1 MDHNNIENDAY
12 GEGHG
17 KQFAITSWAVKNRT
31 TVMVISVLIA
41 VFGMYSYSA
50 MPKESFPEVVTPE
63 IYVAVPYNS
72 SSVVDIEKLITKPL
86 EKEIN
91 TITGV
96 DEINSTSVP
105 NFSTIQ
111 VKFNYNVT
119 PTEALRKVK
128 DAVDKAKS
136 DADFPKDLPAE
147 PSIFE
152 MNFSEMIPVMN
163 INLSGDYSIDQLHHY
178 GKILE
183 DRIEGLPEINKV
195 DIRGVPEKEV
205 KVSVDLNKMEA
216 LQLNFGDVAMALQT
230 ENLTMSGGEVL
241 TDGMRRAVRV
251 VGEFADMEMI
261 RDIVVKNEFQK
272 EVRLR
277 DIATVEFDYKE
288 ADSYARE
295 YGNPVV
301 MLDVIKRAGENLII
315 ASDKINDILKES
327 RGTVIPE
334 DVTITIT
341 GDPSEDTRV
350 QVDELFNH
358 IIFGVILVVGTLLF
372 FLGLRN
378 ALFVGLA
385 IPMSMFI
392 SFIILNAFGVTLNI
406 MVLFSLILALGRLVD
421 DGIVI
426 VENIYRHMSNGEPAM
441 AATRKAVGEVTL
453 PIVAATTA
461 TVMVFVPLLFWPGMM
476 GQFMKWMPITFMVSL
491 SASLFVALVVNPA
504 LSTQFMKVERENPN
518 AKKVY
523 RLVGILAVVGTLLV
537 VLGSAIRGSDN
548 SHLAAGAGGVS
559 VSVSASGFDLG
570 ELLFGLGTF
579 TILAAIFGV
588 LNLKVAIP
596 GTRWF
601 QDVFLPRLE
610 ARYERFLRYALDRH
624 HPRTFLFGTFGLL
637 VLAIALLIVVPPK
650 VEFFPI
656 NEPKYVNVFIEAP
669 IGTDIE
675 KTDQVTRRLEAQ
687 VRAIVN
693 VPPYIEVKEVQ
704 LPNGTM
710 KRDTVNW
717 LINSMI
723 TQVGNGTSD
732 PAQGVSLA
740 NTPNKGRIQ
749 MNFVKFAERRGL
761 KTNDV
766 LLKLQSEL
774 QGYPGVIV
782 SVDKDAA
789 GPPTGKPIN
798 IELTGEE
805 IGPLLAEAD
814 SLKSFLEG
822 KNVPGVEALR
832 IDIDRAKP
840 EMPIIIDRAKARRLN
855 VSTYAVADA
864 IRTALF
870 GKEVSTYRIE
880 GDDDD
885 YKIMVRL
892 QDDQR
897 YDVGTIM
904 NMDIT
909 FRDMLNGKIRQV
921 PISAVAKE
929 ELSSTFSA
937 IKRTDLKR
945 VVTVSS
951 NVIAGYNANEVIAE
965 MKDALTGYEK
975 DERFGL
981 AFTGQQ
987 EDQMKEMAFLGKAFL
1002 IAIFIVFLI
1011 IVWQFNS
1018 ISWPLVILSTVLFST
1033 IGVFLG
1039 LIVFRMD
1046 FIILMSMLGIIS
1058 LIGVVVNNAIVL
1070 MDFAKL
1076 LFDRQKEKR
1085 GLPETAEL
1093 PIDVTREALII
1104 AGKTRLRPVLLTAV
1118 TAVLGLLP
1126 LAVGFN
1132 LNFGT
1137 LLTELD
1143 PHIHI
1148 GGDNVIFW
1156 GPLSWAVIYGLI
1168 FATFLTLIMVP
1179 VMLLVIAKI
1188 KHRRQWKKAERLRAA
1203 GA

>member
-1 MDHNNIENDAY
+1 MDHKSIENDAY

-31 TVMVISVLIA
+31 TVIVITLLICA
-41 VFGMYSYSA
+41 YGMYSYAA

-63 IYVAVPYNS
+63 IYVATPYNS

-91 TITGV
+91 TISGV

-111 VKFNYNVT
+111 VKFDYDIS

-128 DAVDKAKS
+128 DAVDKAQG
-136 DADFPKDLPAE
+136 DADFPKDLPSE
-147 PSIFE
+147 PSVFE

-163 INLSGDYSIDQLHHY
+163 INISGDHSIDQLHHY
-178 GKILE
+178 AKILE
-183 DRIEGLPEINKV
+183 DRIESLPQINKV

-205 KVSVDLNKMEA
+205 QVTVDVHRLEA
-216 LQLNFGDVAMALQT
+216 LELNFNDVAQALQS

-241 TDGMRRAVRV
+241 TDGTRRAVRV
-251 VGEFADMEMI
+251 IGEFADMDMI
-261 RDIVVKNEFQK
+261 RELVIKNEFQK
-272 EVRLR
+272 EVRLS
-277 DIATVEFDYKE
+277 DVATVEFDYKE

-295 YGNPVV
+295 YGKPVV

-315 ASDKINDILKES
+315 ASDSINSILDRAK
-327 RGTVIPE
+327 GTVLPP
-334 DVTITIT
+334 DLTITVT
-341 GDPSEDTRV
+341 NDQSGQTRV
-350 QVDELFNH
+350 QVEELFNH

-392 SFIILNAFGVTLNI
+392 SFILLNAFGVTLNI

-441 AATRKAVGEVTL
+441 VATRKAVGEVTM

-461 TVMVFVPLLFWPGMM
+461 TVMVFMPLLFWPGMM
-476 GQFMKWMPITFMVSL
+476 GQFMKWMPITFMVAL
-491 SASLFVALVVNPA
+491 SSSLFVALVVNPA
-504 LSTQFMKVERENPN
+504 LSTQFMKVERERPN
-518 AKKVY
+518 ARKVF
-523 RLVGILAVVGTLLV
+523 RLVGILAVVGTLIA
-537 VLGSAIRGSDN
+537 VLGQ
-548 SHLAAGAGGVS
+548 AAHSSFVT
-559 VSVSASGFDLG
+559 
-570 ELLFGLGTF
+570 GLGTLTVF
-579 TILAAIFGV
+579 FGILGL
-588 LNLKVAIP
+588 LNLWVGVP

-601 QDVFLPRLE
+601 QDVLLPRLE

-624 HPRTFLFGTFGLL
+624 HPRTFFISTFGLL
-637 VLAIALLIVVPPK
+637 FLAFILLALVPPK
-650 VEFFPI
+650 VEFFPV
-656 NEPKYVNVFIEAP
+656 NEPRYVNVFIEAP

-675 KTDQVTRRLEAQ
+675 KTDKVTRIMEAQ
-687 VRAIVN
+687 VNKIIN
-693 VPPYIEVKEVQ
+693 QPPYTETKEVTM
-704 LPNGTM
+704 PNGRT
-710 KRDTVNW
+710 RTDTVNW
-717 LINSMI
+717 FINSVI
-723 TQVGNGTSD
+723 AQVGNGTSD
-732 PAQGVSLA
+732 PGTGEVNLS
-740 NTPNKGRIQ
+740 NTPHKGRIQ
-749 MNFVKFAERRGL
+749 MSFVDFADRRGHGTTEL
-761 KTNDV
+761 M
-766 LLKLQSEL
+766 LKLQKEL
-774 QGYPGVIV
+774 TGYPGVIIT
-782 SVDKDAA
+782 VDKDAA

-798 IELTGEE
+798 IEISGEE
-805 IGPLLAEAD
+805 IEPLLVEAER
-814 SLKSFLEG
+814 LKAFMES

-855 VSTYAVADA
+855 VSTYAIADA
-864 IRTALF
+864 IRSALF

-892 QDDQR
+892 KDEQR
-897 YDVGTIM
+897 YDVDAIM
-904 NMDIT
+904 DMKIT
-909 FRDMLNGKIRQV
+909 FRDMLNGQIRQV
-921 PISAVAKE
+921 PISAVATDMR
-929 ELSSTFSA
+929 SSTFSA

-945 VVTVSS
+945 VVTVNS
-951 NVIAGYNANEVIAE
+951 NVIAGYNSNEVIAQ
-965 MKDALTGYEK
+965 MKDVLTSYDK
-975 DERFGL
+975 DEQFTT

-987 EDQMKEMAFLGKAFL
+987 EEQMKEMSFLGSAFL
-1002 IAIFIVFLI
+1002 IALFIVFLI

-1018 ISWPLVILSTVLFST
+1018 ISYPMVILSTVLFST

-1046 FIILMSMLGIIS
+1046 FIILMTMLGIIS

-1076 LFDRQKEKR
+1076 LFERQREKL
-1085 GLPETAEL
+1085 GLAEDAEL
-1093 PIDVTREALII
+1093 PIAVSREALIT
-1104 AGKTRLRPVLLTAV
+1104 AGKTRLRPVLLTAI

-1126 LAVGFN
+1126 LAIGLN

-1137 LLTELD
+1137 LFTEFD

-1156 GPLSWAVIYGLI
+1156 GPLSWAVIYGLT

-1179 VMLLVIAKI
+1179 VMLLIIAKI
-1188 KHRRQWKKAERLRAA
+1188 KHRRQWKRELRLANAPQVEEMPRNMMRPGPATA
-1203 GA
+1203 

>member
-1 MDHNNIENDAY
+1 MDHSNIENEAY
-12 GEGHG
+12 GEGQS

-136 DADFPKDLPAE
+136 DANFPKDLPAE
-147 PSIFE
+147 PNIFE

-183 DRIEGLPEINKV
+183 DRIESLPEINKV

-205 KVSVDLNKMEA
+205 KVSIDLNKMEA

-251 VGEFADMEMI
+251 VGEFSDMEMI
-261 RDIVVKNEFQK
+261 RNIVVKNEFQK

-277 DIATVEFDYKE
+277 DIASVEFDYKE
-288 ADSYARE
+288 PDSYARE

-315 ASDKINDILKES
+315 ASDKINEILKEA

-341 GDPSEDTRV
+341 GDQSEDTRV

-476 GQFMKWMPITFMVSL
+476 GQFMKWMPITFMVAL

-523 RLVGILAVVGTLLV
+523 RLVGIFAVVGTLFAV
-537 VLGSAIRGSDN
+537 F
-548 SHLAAGAGGVS
+548 GVS
-559 VSVSASGFDLG
+559 MHNSF
-570 ELLFGLGTF
+570 FTGLGTL

-588 LNLKVAIP
+588 LNLKVAVP

-624 HPRTFLFGTFGLL
+624 HPRTFFFGTIGLL
-637 VLAIALLIVVPPK
+637 VLAIVLLIVVPPK
-650 VEFFPI
+650 VEFFPV

-675 KTDQVTRRLEAQ
+675 KTDMITRRLEEQ
-687 VRAIVN
+687 VKAIVN

-704 LPNGTM
+704 QPNGTL

-749 MNFVKFAERRGL
+749 LNFVKYAERRGL
-761 KTNDV
+761 MTNDV
-766 LLKLQSEL
+766 LLKLQKEL
-774 QGYPGVIV
+774 KGYPGVIV

-789 GPPTGKPIN
+789 GPPSGKPIN

-805 IGPLLAEAD
+805 IAPLLAEAD
-814 SLKSFLEG
+814 SLKSFLES

-870 GKEVSTYRIE
+870 GKEVSTFRIE

-904 NMDIT
+904 NMNIT
-909 FRDMLNGKIRQV
+909 FRDMLNGQIRQV

-951 NVIAGYNANEVIAE
+951 NVIAGYNSNEVIAE
-965 MKDALTGYEK
+965 MKDALTGYER
-975 DERFGL
+975 DERFGM

-1076 LFDRQKEKR
+1076 LFERQKEKR

-1093 PIDVTREALII
+1093 PTDVTREMLII

-1137 LLTELD
+1137 LLTELN

-1156 GPLSWAVIYGLI
+1156 GPLSWAVIYGLT

-1179 VMLLVIAKI
+1179 VMLFIIAKI
-1188 KHRRQWKKAERLRAA
+1188 KHRRYQNKENRLKRELLAKA
-1203 GA
+1203 

>member
-1 MDHNNIENDAY
+1 MDHSNIENEAY
-12 GEGHG
+12 GEGQS

-31 TVMVISVLIA
+31 TVMVISILIA

-136 DADFPKDLPAE
+136 DANFPKDLPAE

-183 DRIEGLPEINKV
+183 DRIESLPEINKV

-205 KVSVDLNKMEA
+205 KVSIDLNKMEA
-216 LQLNFGDVAMALQT
+216 LQLNFGDVAMALQM

-277 DIATVEFDYKE
+277 DIASVEFDYKE

-315 ASDKINDILKES
+315 ASDKINAILKET

-341 GDPSEDTRV
+341 GDQSEDTRV

-392 SFIILNAFGVTLNI
+392 SFIVLNAFGVTLNI

-441 AATRKAVGEVTL
+441 SATRKAVGEVTL

-476 GQFMKWMPITFMVSL
+476 GQFMKWMPITFMVAL

-523 RLVGILAVVGTLLV
+523 RLVGIFMVVGTLFA
-537 VLGSAIRGSDN
+537 VLG
-548 SHLAAGAGGVS
+548 VS
-559 VSVSASGFDLG
+559 FQQPLIT
-570 ELLFGLGTF
+570 GLGTF
-579 TILAAIFGV
+579 SILAGILGI
-588 LNLKVAIP
+588 LNLKVAVP

-610 ARYERFLRYALDRH
+610 TRYEGFLRYALDKH

-637 VLAIALLIVVPPK
+637 VLAIVLLIVVPPK
-650 VEFFPI
+650 VEFFPV

-669 IGTDIE
+669 IGTDID
-675 KTDQVTRRLEAQ
+675 KTDKITRRLEVQ
-687 VRAIVN
+687 VKTIVN
-693 VPPYIEVKEVQ
+693 VPPYIEVVEVKQ
-704 LPNGTM
+704 PDGTV

-717 LINSMI
+717 LVNSMI

-740 NTPNKGRIQ
+740 NTPNKARIQ
-749 MNFVKFAERRGL
+749 LNFVKFAERRGL

-789 GPPTGKPIN
+789 GPPSGKPIN

-814 SLKSFLEG
+814 SLKSFLDS

-840 EMPIIIDRAKARRLN
+840 EMPIIIDRAKARLLN

-870 GKEVSTYRIE
+870 GKEVSTFRIE

-904 NMDIT
+904 NMNIT
-909 FRDMLNGKIRQV
+909 FRDMLNGQIRQV

-965 MKDALTGYEK
+965 MKEALTGYEK
-975 DERFGL
+975 DERFGM

-1018 ISWPLVILSTVLFST
+1018 ISWPMVILSTVLFST

-1076 LFDRQKEKR
+1076 LFERQKEKR

-1137 LLTELD
+1137 LLTELN

-1156 GPLSWAVIYGLI
+1156 GPLSWAVIYGLT

-1179 VMLLVIAKI
+1179 VMLLIIAKI
-1188 KHRRQWKKAERLRAA
+1188 KHRRQWKAELRVRNSAMDPA
-1203 GA
+1203 VATNTFRPGTV

>member
-1 MDHNNIENDAY
+1 MDHSNIENEAY

-17 KQFAITSWAVKNRT
+17 KQFAITSWAVRNRT
-31 TVMVISVLIA
+31 TVMVITVLIA
-41 VFGMYSYSA
+41 AFGMYSYSA

-136 DADFPKDLPAE
+136 DPNFPKDLPAE

-205 KVSVDLNKMEA
+205 KVSIDLNKMEA
-216 LQLNFGDVAMALQT
+216 LQINFGDVAMALQT

-277 DIATVEFDYKE
+277 DIASVEFAFKE

-315 ASDKINDILKES
+315 ASDKINEILKEA

-334 DVTITIT
+334 NVTITIT
-341 GDPSEDTRV
+341 GDQSEDTRV

-385 IPMSMFI
+385 IPLSMFI

-441 AATRKAVGEVTL
+441 AATRRAVGEVTL

-461 TVMVFVPLLFWPGMM
+461 TVMVFVPLLFWPGLL
-476 GQFMKWMPITFMVSL
+476 GQFMKWMPITFMVAL

-518 AKKVY
+518 AKKVF
-523 RLVGILAVVGTLLV
+523 RLVGILAVIGTAFATIGV
-537 VLGSAIRGSDN
+537 A
-548 SHLAAGAGGVS
+548 SHTPFVT
-559 VSVSASGFDLG
+559 
-570 ELLFGLGTF
+570 GLGTLS
-579 TILAAIFGV
+579 ILAAILGV
-588 LNLKVAIP
+588 LNLKVAVP

-610 ARYERFLRYALDRH
+610 ARYERFLRYALNKH

-637 VLAIALLIVVPPK
+637 VLAIVLLIVVPPK
-650 VEFFPI
+650 VEFFPV

-675 KTDQVTRRLEAQ
+675 KTDMITRRLEDQ
-687 VRAIVN
+687 VKAIVN

-704 LPNGTM
+704 QPDGTV

-749 MNFVKFAERRGL
+749 LNFVKFAERRGL
-761 KTNDV
+761 KTNEV
-766 LLKLQSEL
+766 LLKLQSDL

-814 SLKSFLEG
+814 SLKSFLDS

-870 GKEVSTYRIE
+870 GKEVSTFRIE

-897 YDVGTIM
+897 YDVGAIM
-904 NMDIT
+904 NMNIT

-951 NVIAGYNANEVIAE
+951 NVIAGYNSNEVIE
-965 MKDALTGYEK
+965 EIKEALTGYEK
-975 DERFGL
+975 DERFGM

-1018 ISWPLVILSTVLFST
+1018 ISWPMVILSTVLFST

-1046 FIILMSMLGIIS
+1046 FIILMTMLGIIS

-1076 LFDRQKEKR
+1076 LFERQKEKR
-1085 GLPETAEL
+1085 GLPETTEL
-1093 PIDVTREALII
+1093 PTDVTREMLIV

-1137 LLTELD
+1137 LLTELN

-1156 GPLSWAVIYGLI
+1156 GPLSWAVIYGLT

-1179 VMLLVIAKI
+1179 VMLFIIAEI
-1188 KHRRQWKKAERLRAA
+1188 KHRRQWKRAERLRAQGLPVA
-1203 GA
+1203 

>member
-1 MDHNNIENDAY
+1 MDHKNIENDAY
-12 GEGHG
+12 GQGHG

-31 TVMVISVLIA
+31 TVIVITALIF
-41 VFGMYSYSA
+41 VYGIYSYIA

-63 IYVAVPYNS
+63 IYVGTQYNS

-91 TITGV
+91 TITGI

-105 NFSTIQ
+105 NYSTIQ
-111 VKFNYNVT
+111 VKFDYDVT

-128 DAVDKAKS
+128 DAVDKAQG
-136 DADFPKDLPAE
+136 DVNFPKDLPAE
-147 PSIFE
+147 PNIFE
-152 MNFSEMIPVMN
+152 LNFSEMIPVMN
-163 INLSGDYSIDQLHHY
+163 INLSGDHSIDQLHHY
-178 GKILE
+178 AKILE
-183 DRIEGLPEINKV
+183 DRIEALPQINKV

-205 KVSVDLNKMEA
+205 QVTVDVHKLEA
-216 LQLNFGDVAMALQT
+216 LELNFGDVAQALQS

-241 TDGMRRAVRV
+241 TDGTRRAVRV
-251 VGEFADMEMI
+251 IGEFSDMDMI
-261 RDIVVKNEFQK
+261 RELVIKNENQK
-272 EVRLR
+272 EVRLS
-277 DIATVEFDYKE
+277 DVATVAFDYKE

-295 YGNPVV
+295 YGKPVV

-315 ASDKINDILKES
+315 ASDSINAIVERAK
-327 RGTVIPE
+327 GTVLPP
-334 DVTITIT
+334 DLTITVT
-341 GDPSEDTRV
+341 NDQSGQTRV
-350 QVDELFNH
+350 QVEELFNH

-392 SFIILNAFGVTLNI
+392 SFILLNAFGVTLNI

-441 AATRKAVGEVTL
+441 VATRKAVGEVTM

-461 TVMVFVPLLFWPGMM
+461 TVMVFVPLLFWPGLM
-476 GQFMKWMPITFMVSL
+476 GQFMKWMPITFMVAL
-491 SASLFVALVVNPA
+491 SSSLFVALVVNPA
-504 LSTQFMKVERENPN
+504 LSTQFMKVERERPN
-518 AKKVY
+518 GRKVY
-523 RLVGILAVVGTLLV
+523 RLSGILAVVGTLIA
-537 VLGSAIRGSDN
+537 VLGHSA
-548 SHLAAGAGGVS
+548 H
-559 VSVSASGFDLG
+559 SGFVT
-570 ELLFGLGTF
+570 GLGTVTVF
-579 TILAAIFGV
+579 FAFLGL
-588 LNLKVAIP
+588 LNLWVGVP

-610 ARYERFLRYALDRH
+610 ARYERFLRYALARH
-624 HPRTFLFGTFGLL
+624 HPRTFFFGTFGLL
-637 VLAIALLIVVPPK
+637 FLAIILLAVIPPK

-656 NEPKYVNVFIEAP
+656 NEPRYVNVFIEAP

-675 KTDQVTRRLEAQ
+675 KTDKVTRIMEAQ
-687 VRAIVN
+687 VNKIIN
-693 VPPYIEVKEVQ
+693 QPPYTETKEVTQ
-704 LPNGTM
+704 PDGST
-710 KRDTVNW
+710 RTDTVNW
-717 LINSMI
+717 FINSVI
-723 TQVGNGTSD
+723 AQVGNGTSD
-732 PAQGVSLA
+732 PGSGEVSMA
-740 NTPNKGRIQ
+740 NTPHKGRIQ
-749 MNFVKFAERRGL
+749 MSFVDFAERRGL
-761 KTNDV
+761 KTND
-766 LLKLQSEL
+766 LMLKLQKEL
-774 QGYPGVIV
+774 PGYPGMIIT
-782 SVDKDAA
+782 VDKDAA

-798 IELTGEE
+798 IEITGEE
-805 IGPLLAEAD
+805 IEPLLVEAER
-814 SLKSFLEG
+814 LKKFMES

-855 VSTYAVADA
+855 VSTYAIADA
-864 IRTALF
+864 IRSALF

-892 QDDQR
+892 KDEQR
-897 YDVGTIM
+897 YDVDAIM
-904 NMDIT
+904 DMKIT
-909 FRDMLNGKIRQV
+909 FRDMLNGQIRQV
-921 PISAVAKE
+921 PISAVATDQR
-929 ELSSTFSA
+929 SSTFSA

-951 NVIAGYNANEVIAE
+951 NVIAGYNSNEVIAQ
-965 MKDALTGYEK
+965 MKEVLLGYVK
-975 DERFGL
+975 DEQFTTV
-981 AFTGQQ
+981 FTGQQ
-987 EDQMKEMAFLGKAFL
+987 EQQMKEMSFLGSAFL
-1002 IAIFIVFLI
+1002 IALFIVFLI

-1018 ISWPLVILSTVLFST
+1018 ISYPMVILSTVLFST

-1046 FIILMSMLGIIS
+1046 FIILMTMLGIIS

-1076 LFDRQKEKR
+1076 LFERQREKL
-1085 GLPETAEL
+1085 GLAEDAVL
-1093 PIDVTREALII
+1093 PIDASREALIT

-1137 LLTELD
+1137 LFTELD

-1156 GPLSWAVIYGLI
+1156 GPLSWAVIYGLT

-1179 VMLLVIAKI
+1179 VMLLIIAKI
-1188 KHRRQWKKAERLRAA
+1188 KHRRAYNAARRAEKAVTTQWVAANLKA
-1203 GA
+1203 

>member
-1 MDHNNIENDAY
+1 MDHSNIENEAY
-12 GEGHG
+12 GKGEG

-315 ASDKINDILKES
+315 ASDKINEILQES

-341 GDPSEDTRV
+341 GDQSEDTRV

-441 AATRKAVGEVTL
+441 VATRKAVGEVTL

-518 AKKVY
+518 TKKVY
-523 RLVGILAVVGTLLV
+523 RLAGIFAVVGTLLAT
-537 VLGSAIRGSDN
+537 LGMASD
-548 SHLAAGAGGVS
+548 SP
-559 VSVSASGFDLG
+559 F
-570 ELLFGLGTF
+570 FTGLGTF

-774 QGYPGVIV
+774 QGYPGVIF

-1046 FIILMSMLGIIS
+1046 FIILMTMLGIIS

-1076 LFDRQKEKR
+1076 LFERQKEKR
-1085 GLPETAEL
+1085 GLPEAEEL
-1093 PIDVTREALII
+1093 PIDATREALII

-1156 GPLSWAVIYGLI
+1156 GPLSWAVIYGLT

-1179 VMLLVIAKI
+1179 VMLLIIAKI
-1188 KHRRQWKKAERLRAA
+1188 KHRRQWKRNLRQLESGQAMHPDMGPA
-1203 GA
+1203 LQ

>member
-1 MDHNNIENDAY
+1 
-12 GEGHG
+12 
-17 KQFAITSWAVKNRT
+17 
-31 TVMVISVLIA
+31 
-41 VFGMYSYSA
+41 
-50 MPKESFPEVVTPE
+50 
-63 IYVAVPYNS
+63 
-72 SSVVDIEKLITKPL
+72 
-86 EKEIN
+86 
-91 TITGV
+91 
-96 DEINSTSVP
+96 
-105 NFSTIQ
+105 
-111 VKFNYNVT
+111 
-119 PTEALRKVK
+119 
-128 DAVDKAKS
+128 
-136 DADFPKDLPAE
+136 
-147 PSIFE
+147 

-183 DRIEGLPEINKV
+183 DRIESLPEINKV

-216 LQLNFGDVAMALQT
+216 LQLNFGDVAMALQM

-241 TDGMRRAVRV
+241 TDGLRRAVRV

-315 ASDKINDILKES
+315 ASDKINDILKEA

-341 GDPSEDTRV
+341 GDQSEDTRV

-441 AATRKAVGEVTL
+441 AATRRAVGEVTL

-523 RLVGILAVVGTLLV
+523 RLAGIFAVVGTLLAT
-537 VLGSAIRGSDN
+537 LGMA
-548 SHLAAGAGGVS
+548 SHS
-559 VSVSASGFDLG
+559 PF
-570 ELLFGLGTF
+570 FTGLGTF
-579 TILAAIFGV
+579 TILAAILGL
-588 LNLKVAIP
+588 LNLKVAVP

-624 HPRTFLFGTFGLL
+624 HPRTFLLGTFGLL
-637 VLAIALLIVVPPK
+637 VLALVLLVAVPPK
-650 VEFFPI
+650 VEFFPV

-675 KTDQVTRRLEAQ
+675 KTDKVTRRLEEQ
-687 VRAIVN
+687 VKAIVN

-723 TQVGNGTSD
+723 SQVGNGTSD

-749 MNFVKFAERRGL
+749 LNFVKFAERRGL
-761 KTNDV
+761 KTNEV

-774 QGYPGVIV
+774 KGYPGVIV

-814 SLKSFLEG
+814 SLKSFLES

-904 NMDIT
+904 NMNIT
-909 FRDMLNGKIRQV
+909 FRDMLNGQIRQV

-929 ELSSTFSA
+929 ELQQHLQRHQA
-937 IKRTDLKR
+937 HRPEARGDREQQRDRRIQC
-945 VVTVSS
+945 
-951 NVIAGYNANEVIAE
+951 NEVIAE
-965 MKDALTGYEK
+965 MKDAMTGYEK
-975 DERFGL
+975 DERFGM

-1046 FIILMSMLGIIS
+1046 FIILMTMLGIIS

-1076 LFDRQKEKR
+1076 LFERQKEKR

-1093 PIDVTREALII
+1093 PIDATREALII

-1137 LLTELD
+1137 LLTELN

-1156 GPLSWAVIYGLI
+1156 GPLSWAVIYGLT

-1179 VMLLVIAKI
+1179 VMLLIIAKI
-1188 KHRRQWKKAERLRAA
+1188 KHRRQWKKSLRSL
-1203 GA
+1203 

>member
-1 MDHNNIENDAY
+1 MDHSNIENEAY

-31 TVMVISVLIA
+31 TVIVITALI
-41 VFGMYSYSA
+41 FIYGIYSYIA

-63 IYVAVPYNS
+63 VYVGVPYNS
-72 SSVVDIEKLITKPL
+72 SSVVDIEKLIIKPL

-105 NFSTIQ
+105 NYGTIQ
-111 VKFNYNVT
+111 IKFDYDVT

-128 DAVDKAKS
+128 DAVDKAQG
-136 DADFPKDLPAE
+136 DVDFPKDLPSE
-147 PSIFE
+147 PNIFA
-152 MNFSEMIPVMN
+152 MNFSEIMPVMN
-163 INLSGDYSIDQLHHY
+163 INLSGDYSLDQLHHY
-178 GKILE
+178 GQILE
-183 DRIEGLPEINKV
+183 DRIEELPEINKV

-205 KVSVDLNKMEA
+205 KVNVDLYKLEA
-216 LQLNFGDVAMALQT
+216 LQLNFSDVAQALQS

-241 TDGMRRAVRV
+241 TDGLRRAVRV
-251 VGEFADMEMI
+251 VGEFVDMDQI
-261 RDIVVKNEFQK
+261 RDIVIKNEK
-272 EVRLR
+272 LNEVRLR
-277 DIATVEFDYKE
+277 DVADVSFDYKE

-295 YGNPVV
+295 YGKPVV

-315 ASDKINDILKES
+315 ASDKIDGILKEA

-334 DVTITIT
+334 DLTITKT
-341 GDPSEDTRV
+341 NDQSDDTRV

-358 IIFGVILVVGTLLF
+358 ILFGVILVVGTLLF

-426 VENIYRHMSNGEPAM
+426 VENIYRHMSNGEPPM
-441 AATRKAVGEVTL
+441 AATRKAVGEVTM

-461 TVMVFVPLLFWPGMM
+461 TVMVFVPLLFWPGLM
-476 GQFMKWMPITFMVSL
+476 GQFMKWMPITFMVAL
-491 SASLFVALVVNPA
+491 SSSLFVALVVNPA

-523 RLVGILAVVGTLLV
+523 RLAGIMAVIGTLLAVLGKSAGSDLVTGVGTLT
-537 VLGSAIRGSDN
+537 I
-548 SHLAAGAGGVS
+548 
-559 VSVSASGFDLG
+559 F
-570 ELLFGLGTF
+570 FG
-579 TILAAIFGV
+579 ILGV
-588 LNLKVAIP
+588 LNMKVAVP

-601 QDVFLPRLE
+601 QDKGLPWLE
-610 ARYERFLRYALDRH
+610 VRYERFLRYALAKH
-624 HPRTFLFGTFGLL
+624 HPRTFFFGTFGLL
-637 VLAIALLIVVPPK
+637 FLAFVLLAIIPPK

-675 KTDQVTRRLEAQ
+675 KTDKITRSIEAQ
-687 VRAIVN
+687 VDRIVN
-693 VPPYIEVKEVQ
+693 VDPYMEEVDVKHPDGTVTKE
-704 LPNGTM
+704 
-710 KRDTVNW
+710 RRNW
-717 LINSMI
+717 LINSVI
-723 TQVGNGTSD
+723 SQVGNGTSD
-732 PAQGVSLA
+732 PAQGVSMA
-740 NTPNKGRIQ
+740 NTPNKGRVQ
-749 MNFVKFAERRGL
+749 LSFVKYAERKGY

-766 LLKLQSEL
+766 LLKLQKEL
-774 QGYPGVIV
+774 AGYPGVIV

-798 IELTGEE
+798 IEISGEE
-805 IGPLLAEAD
+805 IEPLLAEAD
-814 SLKSFLEG
+814 RLKAFMES

-840 EMPIIIDRAKARRLN
+840 EMPIVIDRAKARRLN

-870 GKEVSTYRIE
+870 GKEVSTYRVD

-885 YKIMVRL
+885 YKIQVRL
-892 QDDQR
+892 KDEQR
-897 YDVGTIM
+897 YDVATIM
-904 NMDIT
+904 DMKIT
-909 FRDMLNGKIRQV
+909 FRDMLTGQIRQV
-921 PISAVAKE
+921 PISAVAKDE
-929 ELSSTFSA
+929 IGTTFSA
-937 IKRTDLKR
+937 IKRQDLKR

-951 NVIAGYNANEVIAE
+951 NVIAGYNSNEVIAE
-965 MKDALTGYEK
+965 MKEALMGYEK
-975 DERFGL
+975 DERFGM

-987 EDQMKEMAFLGKAFL
+987 EDQMKEMSFLGKAFL
-1002 IAIFIVFLI
+1002 IALFIVFLI

-1018 ISWPLVILSTVLFST
+1018 ISYPMVILSTVLFST

-1046 FIILMSMLGIIS
+1046 FIILMTMLGIIS

-1076 LFDRQKEKR
+1076 LFERQREKL
-1085 GLPETAEL
+1085 GLPEDAEL
-1093 PIDVTREALII
+1093 PIEATRAALII

-1132 LNFGT
+1132 LNFFT
-1137 LLTELD
+1137 LFSELD

-1156 GPLSWAVIYGLI
+1156 GPLSWAVIYGLT

-1179 VMLLVIAKI
+1179 VMLLIIAKI
-1188 KHRRQWKKAERLRAA
+1188 KHRRYVNKLRDAKAMNIDVAPKNTLRPGHLPGEIGGVTA
-1203 GA
+1203 

>member
-1 MDHNNIENDAY
+1 MEHNNIENEAY

-17 KQFAITSWAVKNRT
+17 KQFAVTSWAVKNRT

-41 VFGMYSYSA
+41 VFGIYSYSA
-50 MPKESFPEVVTPE
+50 MPKESFPEVITPE
-63 IYVAVPYNS
+63 IYVATPYNS

-96 DEINSTSVP
+96 EEINSTSVP

-111 VKFNYNVT
+111 VKFNYNIT

-128 DAVDKAKS
+128 DAVDKAQG
-136 DADFPKDLPAE
+136 DVDFPKDLPSE

-163 INLSGDYSIDQLHHY
+163 INLSGDYSIDQLNHY
-178 GKILE
+178 AKILE
-183 DRIEGLPEINKV
+183 DRIEALPEINKV

-205 KVSVDLNKMEA
+205 QVSIDLYKMEA
-216 LQLNFGDVAMALQT
+216 LELNFGDVTMALQT

-241 TDGMRRAVRV
+241 TDGQRRAVRV
-251 VGEFADMEMI
+251 VGEFADMETI

-277 DIATVEFDYKE
+277 DIATVEFAYKE
-288 ADSYARE
+288 AESYARE

-301 MLDVIKRAGENLII
+301 MIDVIKRAGQNLII
-315 ASDKINDILKES
+315 ASDKISVILAEA
-327 RGTVIPE
+327 RGSVIPE
-334 DVTITIT
+334 DVTVTIT
-341 GDPSEDTRV
+341 GDQSEDTRV

-392 SFIILNAFGVTLNI
+392 SFIILNAAGVTLNI

-441 AATRKAVGEVTL
+441 VATRKAVGEVTL

-461 TVMVFVPLLFWPGMM
+461 TVMVFVPLLFWPGLM
-476 GQFMKWMPITFMVSL
+476 GQFMKWMPITFMVAL
-491 SASLFVALVVNPA
+491 SSSLFVALVVNPA

-523 RLVGILAVVGTLLV
+523 RLAGIFAVVGTLIF
-537 VLGSAIRGSDN
+537 VLGKGM
-548 SHLAAGAGGVS
+548 GVE
-559 VSVSASGFDLG
+559 GLI
-570 ELLFGLGTF
+570 GLGTF
-579 TILAAIFGV
+579 TIFAGILGI
-588 LNLKVAIP
+588 LNLKIAVP

-601 QDVFLPRLE
+601 QDVFLPKLE
-610 ARYERFLRYALDRH
+610 ARYERFLRYALVKH

-637 VLAIALLIVVPPK
+637 VLAIVLLIVVPPK
-650 VEFFPI
+650 VEFFPV

-669 IGTDIE
+669 IGTDIK
-675 KTDQVTRRLEAQ
+675 KTDMITRRIEKQ
-687 VRAIVN
+687 VKAIVN
-693 VPPYIEVKEVQ
+693 VEPYVEIKDHS
-704 LPNGTM
+704 LPNGQA
-710 KRDTVNW
+710 RGDTVNW

-740 NTPNKGRIQ
+740 NTPNKARIQ
-749 MNFVKFAERRGL
+749 LNFVKFAERRGL
-761 KTNDV
+761 KTSEI
-766 LLKLQSEL
+766 LLALQKDL
-774 QGYPGVIV
+774 AGFPGVIV

-789 GPPTGKPIN
+789 GPPSGKPIN
-798 IELTGEE
+798 IEITGDE
-805 IGPLLAEAD
+805 IEPLLAEAER
-814 SLKSFLEG
+814 LKQFMES

-832 IDIDRAKP
+832 VDIDRAKP

-855 VSTYAVADA
+855 VSTFAVADA
-864 IRTALF
+864 IRSALF

-904 NMDIT
+904 DMKIT
-909 FRDMLNGKIRQV
+909 FRDMLNGQIRQV
-921 PISAVAKE
+921 PISAVATD

-951 NVIAGYNANEVIAE
+951 NVIAGYNSNEVIAE
-965 MKDALTGYEK
+965 MKDGLTSYEK
-975 DERFGL
+975 DERFGM

-987 EDQMKEMAFLGKAFL
+987 EDQMKEMAFLGNAFL

-1046 FIILMSMLGIIS
+1046 FIILMTMLGIIS

-1076 LFDRQKEKR
+1076 LFERQKEKH
-1085 GLPETAEL
+1085 GLEETAEL
-1093 PIDVTREALII
+1093 PIDVTRDALIV

-1137 LLTELD
+1137 LFTELD

-1156 GPLSWAVIYGLI
+1156 GPLSWAVIYGLT

-1179 VMLLVIAKI
+1179 VMLLIIAKI
-1188 KHRRQWKKAERLRAA
+1188 KHRMAWKRELRMAKQA
-1203 GA
+1203 VLVETPRNIIRPGTAPA

>member
-1 MDHNNIENDAY
+1 MDHNNIENEAY
-12 GEGHG
+12 GEGHS

-31 TVMVISVLIA
+31 TVIVISLLIA
-41 VFGMYSYSA
+41 IYGMYSYSV

-63 IYVAVPYNS
+63 IYVATPYNS

-111 VKFNYNVT
+111 VKFDYDVT

-128 DAVDKAKS
+128 DAVDKAQG
-136 DADFPKDLPAE
+136 DADFPKDLPSE

-152 MNFSEMIPVMN
+152 MNFSEMMPVMN
-163 INLSGDYSIDQLHHY
+163 INISGDHSLDQLHHY
-178 GKILE
+178 AKILE
-183 DRIEGLPEINKV
+183 DRIEALPEINKV

-205 KVSVDLNKMEA
+205 QVTVDVHKLEA
-216 LQLNFGDVAMALQT
+216 LELNFSDVAMALQM

-241 TDGMRRAVRV
+241 TDGQRRAVRV
-251 VGEFADMEMI
+251 VGEFTDMDVI
-261 RDIVVKNEFQK
+261 RDLVIKNEFQR

-277 DIATVEFDYKE
+277 DVAEVEFDYKE

-295 YGNPVV
+295 YGKPVV
-301 MLDVIKRAGENLII
+301 MLDVIKRAGENLLI
-315 ASDKINDILKES
+315 ASDSINAIIGRAK
-327 RGTVIPE
+327 GTVLPP
-334 DVTITIT
+334 DLTITLT
-341 GDPSEDTRV
+341 NDQSDDTRV
-350 QVDELFNH
+350 QVEELFNH

-392 SFIILNAFGVTLNI
+392 SFILLNAFGVTLNI

-441 AATRKAVGEVTL
+441 AATRKAVGEVTM

-476 GQFMKWMPITFMVSL
+476 GQFMKWMPITFMVAL

-518 AKKVY
+518 AKKVF
-523 RLVGILAVVGTLLV
+523 RIVGILAVIGTLIAV
-537 VLGSAIRGSDN
+537 MGSGMGS
-548 SHLAAGAGGVS
+548 SFV
-559 VSVSASGFDLG
+559 
-570 ELLFGLGTF
+570 FGLGTF
-579 TILAAIFGV
+579 TVFCGILGL
-588 LNLKVAIP
+588 LNLWVGVP

-610 ARYERFLRYALDRH
+610 ARYEKFLRYALAKH
-624 HPRTFLFGTFGLL
+624 HPRTFLIGTFGLL
-637 VLAIALLIVVPPK
+637 ILAFVLMGLFPPK

-656 NEPKYVNVFIEAP
+656 NEPRYVNVFIEAP

-675 KTDQVTRRLEAQ
+675 KTNMITHLVEKQVNDIVDQA
-687 VRAIVN
+687 
-693 VPPYIEVKEVQ
+693 PYIDIKDVTMAD
-704 LPNGTM
+704 GTVR
-710 KRDTVNW
+710 KDTVNW
-717 LINSMI
+717 IINSKI
-723 TQVGNGTSD
+723 AQVGNGTSD
-732 PAQGVSLA
+732 PAQGVNLA
-740 NTPNKGRIQ
+740 NTPNKGRVTLS
-749 MNFVKFAERRGL
+749 FVKYADRRGL
-761 KTNDV
+761 KTNDI
-766 LLKLQSEL
+766 LLKLQKEL
-774 QGYPGVIV
+774 KGYPGVII

-789 GPPTGKPIN
+789 GPPSGKPIN
-798 IELTGEE
+798 IEITGEE
-805 IGPLLAEAD
+805 IEPLLAEAD
-814 SLKSFLEG
+814 RLKTFMES

-840 EMPIIIDRAKARRLN
+840 EMPITIDRAKARRLN

-864 IRTALF
+864 IRSALF

-897 YDVGTIM
+897 YDVDAIM
-904 NMDIT
+904 DMKIT
-909 FRDMLNGKIRQV
+909 FRDMLNGQIRQV
-921 PISAVAKE
+921 PISAVASDSR
-929 ELSSTFSA
+929 SSTFSA

-951 NVIAGYNANEVIAE
+951 NVIAGYNSNEVIDQ
-965 MKDALTGYEK
+965 MKDVLTGYDK
-975 DERFGL
+975 DERFTTT
-981 AFTGQQ
+981 FTGQQ
-987 EDQMKEMAFLGKAFL
+987 EDQMKEMSFLGKAFL

-1018 ISWPLVILSTVLFST
+1018 ISWPMVILSTVLFST

-1046 FIILMSMLGIIS
+1046 FIILMTMLGIIS

-1076 LFDRQKEKR
+1076 LFERQREKL
-1085 GLPETAEL
+1085 GLPEEAPL
-1093 PIDVTREALII
+1093 PNDATREALII

-1132 LNFGT
+1132 LNFGS
-1137 LLTELD
+1137 LFSELN

-1156 GPLSWAVIYGLI
+1156 GPLSWAVIYGLT

-1179 VMLLVIAKI
+1179 VMLLIIAKI
-1188 KHRRQWKKAERLRAA
+1188 KHRRAWNKAKRMAA
-1203 GA
+1203 VETEVWVNTNLKGSTT